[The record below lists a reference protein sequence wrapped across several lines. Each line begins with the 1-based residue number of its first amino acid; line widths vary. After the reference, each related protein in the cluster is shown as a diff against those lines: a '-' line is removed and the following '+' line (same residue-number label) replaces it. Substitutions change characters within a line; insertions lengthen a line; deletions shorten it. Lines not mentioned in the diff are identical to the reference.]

1 MYAKVIKIFS
11 MGFPYLTWLL
21 PIVILL
27 AKEPVEEG
35 GNGDRKAE
43 KGKIEDEG

>member
-11 MGFPYLTWLL
+11 VGFPQLTWLL
-21 PIVILL
+21 PVILL
-27 AKEPVEEG
+27 AKEPVQEG
-35 GNGDRKAE
+35 VNGDRNAE